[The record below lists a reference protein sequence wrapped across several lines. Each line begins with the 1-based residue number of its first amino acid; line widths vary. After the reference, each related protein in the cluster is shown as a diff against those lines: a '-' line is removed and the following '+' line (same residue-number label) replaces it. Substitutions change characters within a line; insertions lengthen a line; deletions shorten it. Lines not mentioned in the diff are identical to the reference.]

1 MEYVQCVFDKF
12 MFFEYCFGMKSFII
26 FLFSLFIFVVYIS
39 HENIFSKT
47 RSGEKQEA
55 FVSISSEKLPP
66 ILKNYLATYSIRYK
80 FYLMPNY
87 IKEFLSENSDY
98 SSVYNVKPNFTVLVF
113 APDKDKDKNYT
124 GFSNFY
130 LKLLSESKHYGNNF
144 HILYKDKELTEDL
157 YKDPY
162 DKVAFKDLQNYC
174 GYFCLIDPSN
184 DTLFTFKNI
193 TDSETRALEVLF
205 QQYSFLLK

>member
-1 MEYVQCVFDKF
+1 MAYIQCVFDKF
-12 MFFEYCFGMKSFII
+12 MFFEYCFDMKSFII

-39 HENIFSKT
+39 YENIFSKT

-55 FVSISSEKLPP
+55 FISLSSEKLPP
-66 ILKNYLATYSIRYK
+66 ILKNYLSTHSIRYN
-80 FYLMPNY
+80 FYVMPNY
-87 IKEFLSENSDY
+87 IKDFLSENLDY
-98 SSVYNVKPNFTVLVF
+98 SSVYKVKPKFTVLVF
-113 APDKDKDKNYT
+113 APDKNNDKNYA

-130 LKLLSESKHYGNNF
+130 FKVLSESKHYGDKF
-144 HILYKDKELTEDL
+144 TILYKDKELISDL

-162 DKVAFKDLQNYC
+162 DKVAFKELQHYC
-174 GYFCLIDPSN
+174 GYFCLINPSN

-193 TDSETRALEVLF
+193 TDSETRAVDVLF